1 LLNDFGTL
9 ILQVV
14 CDSNLLFLDVTTGN
28 PGSVH
33 DARVF
38 RNSDLKTLLES
49 DDRRLPSE
57 YHLLG
62 DSAYPLKD
70 YLLVPF
76 RDNGHLSRIEITY
89 NRAHSQTRVDVER
102 AIGLLKGKFRRLKDL
117 DMVNVMDT
125 PFLIFASCVLHNF
138 IILQSGVDTDDIDF
152 VESDVDMNIEDI
164 NNAEP
169 AVDKRLRIAQ
179 LLA

>member
-1 LLNDFGTL
+1 
-9 ILQVV
+9 
-14 CDSNLLFLDVTTGN
+14 
-28 PGSVH
+28 
-33 DARVF
+33 
-38 RNSDLKTLLES
+38 
-49 DDRRLPSE
+49 
-57 YHLLG
+57 
-62 DSAYPLKD
+62 
-70 YLLVPF
+70 
-76 RDNGHLSRIEITY
+76 
-89 NRAHSQTRVDVER
+89 
-102 AIGLLKGKFRRLKDL
+102 
-117 DMVNVMDT
+117 MDT